1 MPNIDPIKNTP
12 DISFIDNKTPTEVEA
27 EMVADYEA
35 YMTEVTGQAV
45 KLERASPHRGIIISA
60 AAQIFQALNYIDRA
74 GKQNL
79 LKYSYGPFLD
89 NIGLLKGVTRNPATA
104 AVATIR
110 FTISAPRTSATGIP
124 KGTRVATAD
133 SVYFATDAYAEI
145 AAGGTTVEVTA
156 TCTETGAA
164 GNGIAVG
171 DIKTIVDPVPYVA
184 SAENIN
190 ATNGGADAESDA
202 DFAERIFLAPAAYS
216 TAGPKDSYQYLAQQ
230 YNAAIGDVVAT
241 SDAEAGRVDIVF
253 IMADGSTPDG
263 TTIAGLKGYLSSD
276 TLRPMTDTL
285 TVAAPTEVTYTIDL
299 TYYINRSDSAQAVAI
314 QSAVKRAVMDYVKWQ
329 RTIGRDINPSQ
340 LTALVMKAGAKRVTI
355 TAPTYTAV
363 TGTSVAALSGEATLT
378 YGGLEDD

>member
-1 MPNIDPIKNTP
+1 MPDLDPIKNAP
-12 DISFIDNKTPTEVEA
+12 DISFIDNKTAADVEA
-27 EMVADYEA
+27 EMIADYEA
-35 YMTEVTGQAV
+35 YMTEATGKEVRLA
-45 KLERASPHRGIIISA
+45 RASPHRGILISA
-60 AAQIFQALNYIDRA
+60 AAQIFAALNYVDRA

-79 LKYSYGPFLD
+79 LKYSYGGFLD
-89 NIGLLKGVTRNPATA
+89 NIGLLKGVTRNPSAA

-133 SVYFATDAYAEI
+133 SIYFATDAYAEI
-145 AAGGTTVEVTA
+145 PAGKETAEVTA
-156 TCTETGAA
+156 TCTEIGAI
-164 GNGIAVG
+164 GNGIAAG
-171 DIKTIVDPVPYVA
+171 NIKTIVDPAPYIA
-184 SAENIN
+184 SAVNIN
-190 ATNGGADAESDA
+190 DTNGGADTESDE
-202 DFAERIFLAPAAYS
+202 DFAQRIFLAPSAYS

-253 IMADGSTPDG
+253 IMADGSAPDE

-276 TLRPMTDTL
+276 TVRPMTDTL
-285 TVAAPTEVTYTIDL
+285 TVAAPAEIDYTIEL

-314 QSAVKRAVMDYVKWQ
+314 QSAVRQAVTDYIKWQ
-329 RTIGRDINPSQ
+329 RAIGRDINPSQ
-340 LTALVMKAGAKRVTI
+340 LVARIMEAGAKRVDI

-363 TGTSVAALSGEATLT
+363 GSTSVAALSGEAAVT